1 MDVLFLVRLRHGVR
15 PIEEEDSYLLAW
27 LLCDIYCTVNAFRGL
42 FPFHLPGRELDAL
55 LFSVV
60 AILDQENVAA

>member
-1 MDVLFLVRLRHGVR
+1 MLFLVRLRHGVR

-27 LLCDIYCTVNAFRGL
+27 LLCDIYCPVNAFCGL
-42 FPFHLPGRELDAL
+42 FPFHLSRRELDAL
-55 LFSVV
+55 VFSAV